1 VSVGQID
8 SIRSFEAAKPTN
20 GEKARTLEKKSGTTR
35 REAKVVQAPAPSP
48 LPNSSSAGVKKVKSA
63 LKTAATANDPGHV
76 HLCPPGAEEQ
86 PDAGAGRGGGN

>member
-1 VSVGQID
+1 
-8 SIRSFEAAKPTN
+8 
-20 GEKARTLEKKSGTTR
+20 
-35 REAKVVQAPAPSP
+35 VQAPAPSP